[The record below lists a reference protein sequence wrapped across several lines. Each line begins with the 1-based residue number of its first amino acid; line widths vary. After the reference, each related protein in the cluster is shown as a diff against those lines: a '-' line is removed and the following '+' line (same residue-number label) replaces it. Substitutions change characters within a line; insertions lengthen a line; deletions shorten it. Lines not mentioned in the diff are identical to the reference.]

1 MEASL
6 RLLTNYVR
14 LLREFPDYVAYNSS
28 AEETRSVARLQ
39 THTVLSGRDSH
50 RRRVYVVRPGRWEPA
65 QVSYAQCYRLGFM
78 LNEMVALEP
87 RTQVAGLTTIVDGAG
102 FGLRHFR
109 HLTVNDIRC
118 GTRFL
123 QVRERP

>member
-1 MEASL
+1 MPTDKN
-6 RLLTNYVR
+6 RP
-14 LLREFPDYVAYNSS
+14 RERAF
-28 AEETRSVARLQ
+28 
-39 THTVLSGRDSH
+39 
-50 RRRVYVVRPGRWEPA
+50 W
-65 QVSYAQCYRLGFM
+65 
-78 LNEMVALEP
+78 
-87 RTQVAGLTTIVDGAG
+87 AGLTTIVDGAG